1 MSQVRVLVVDDSV
14 TMRALFSG
22 VLEKAD
28 GIEVVGH
35 AGDAN
40 EARDQIAALKPDVMT
55 LDVEMP
61 GMSGLEFLEEVMR
74 DRPMPVVM
82 LSTLTQKGASASLRA
97 LELGAVECF
106 PKPTQATME
115 EFTRLAPKLT
125 ALVRAAASGK
135 VPSGERRKYAR
146 AAEEQFDWNG
156 RIVAI
161 TAGTGG
167 VDALL
172 QILPEFPVNCPPTL
186 ILMQL
191 DPDFVEPLVA
201 RLDDATKAKV
211 QLAQDGLSLTQGNI
225 YVAAD
230 PRFHVVVDRW
240 PDASMR
246 MIASDP
252 VAGSRPSASLLFAT
266 LAKTAKADA
275 VGVMLTGM
283 GNDGAAGLKALR
295 AAGGMTIAQD
305 PASAMVREAPA
316 AAVAA
321 GAAVQAV
328 ALDDI
333 GGVLLGEC
341 RRAQAAA

>member
-22 VLEKAD
+22 VLEQAD
-28 GIEVVGH
+28 GIQVIGH

-82 LSTLTQKGASASLRA
+82 LSTLTQKGAAASLRA

-115 EFTRLAPKLT
+115 EFAKLAPKLT
-125 ALVRAAASGK
+125 ALVRAAASGR
-135 VPSGERRKYAR
+135 VPSGERRKPTR
-146 AAEEQFDWNG
+146 MAEEQFDWNG

-161 TAGTGG
+161 SGGTGG

-172 QILPEFPVNCPPTL
+172 QIIPEFPANCPPTV
-186 ILMQL
+186 IVMAL

-201 RLDDATKAKV
+201 RLGNATKAKV
-211 QLAQDGLSLTQGNI
+211 QLAQDGLALAQGNI
-225 YVAAD
+225 YLAAD

-246 MIASDP
+246 LIASDP

-266 LAKTAKADA
+266 LAKTAKMDS

-295 AAGGMTIAQD
+295 AAGGGTIVQD
-305 PASAMVREAPA
+305 PATAMVREAPA

-321 GAAVQAV
+321 GAAVRTAT
-328 ALDDI
+328 LDEI
-333 GGVLLGEC
+333 GGILLGEC
-341 RRAQAAA
+341 RRAQAA

>member
-1 MSQVRVLVVDDSV
+1 MSHVRVLVVDDSV

-28 GIEVVGH
+28 GIDVVGH
-35 AGDAN
+35 AGDAD
-40 EARDQIAALKPDVMT
+40 EAREQIIALKPDVMT

-106 PKPTQATME
+106 PKPTQATLE
-115 EFTRLAPKLT
+115 EFALLAPKLT
-125 ALVRAAASGK
+125 ALVRAAAAGR
-135 VPSGERRKYAR
+135 VPSGERRRTVK

-161 TAGTGG
+161 SAATGG

-172 QILPEFPVNCPPTL
+172 QIMPEFPANCPPTL
-186 ILMQL
+186 IVMPL
-191 DPDFVEPLVA
+191 DPDFIDPFVA
-201 RLDDATKAKV
+201 RLNDATKASV
-211 QLAQDGLSLTQGNI
+211 QLAQDGLALLQGHI

-230 PRFHVVVDRW
+230 PRFHIVVDRW

-246 MIASDP
+246 LIASDP

-266 LAKTAKADA
+266 LAKTARADA
-275 VGVMLTGM
+275 VGVLLTGM
-283 GNDGAAGLKALR
+283 GTDGVAGLKALR
-295 AAGGMTIAQD
+295 AAGGGAIVQD
-305 PASAMVREAPA
+305 PATAMMREAPA

-321 GAAVQAV
+321 GAAGQIV
-328 ALDDI
+328 ALDTV
-333 GGVLLGEC
+333 GAVLLGEC

>member
-22 VLEKAD
+22 VLEKAE
-28 GIEVVGH
+28 GIEVVGM

-40 EARDQIAALKPDVMT
+40 EAREQMIALKPDVMT

-82 LSTLTQKGASASLRA
+82 LSTLTQKGAATSLRA

-115 EFTRLAPKLT
+115 EFARLAPKLT
-125 ALVRAAASGK
+125 ALVRAAASGR
-135 VPSGERRKYAR
+135 VPSGARRKPTR
-146 AAEEQFDWNG
+146 VAEEQFDWNG
-156 RIVAI
+156 RIIAI
-161 TAGTGG
+161 STGTGG

-172 QILPEFPVNCPPTL
+172 QILPEFPANCPPTL
-186 ILMQL
+186 VLMPL
-191 DPDFVEPLVA
+191 EPDFVEPVAA
-201 RLDDATKAKV
+201 RLNDATRAAV
-211 QLAQDGLSLTQGNI
+211 QLAQDGVSLAQGNI

-230 PRFHVVVDRW
+230 PRFHVIVDRW
-240 PDASMR
+240 PDASIR
-246 MIASDP
+246 LISSDP

-266 LAKTAKADA
+266 LAKTAKADSL
-275 VGVMLTGM
+275 GVMLTGM
-283 GNDGAAGLKALR
+283 GSDGAAGLKALR
-295 AAGGMTIAQD
+295 AAGGGAIVQD
-305 PASAMVREAPA
+305 PATAMVREAPA
-316 AAVAA
+316 AAIAA
-321 GAAVQAV
+321 GAAAETV

-333 GGVLLGEC
+333 GHVLLGAC
-341 RRAQAAA
+341 RSAQAA